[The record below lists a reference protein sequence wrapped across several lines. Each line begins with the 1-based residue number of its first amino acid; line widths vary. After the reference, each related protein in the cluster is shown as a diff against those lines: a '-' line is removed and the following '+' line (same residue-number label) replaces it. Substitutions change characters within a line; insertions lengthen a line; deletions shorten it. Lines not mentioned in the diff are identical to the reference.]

1 MASAKITLTS
11 FYTWFNTAVTPD
23 DLFKNLTLPE
33 GIDKDTLVGNILMC
47 GGEFEVMYSD
57 PYFLQNLIGIWSSKW
72 YRTFDKWVKALAI
85 EYNPLENYDRMEE
98 WQDTR
103 NNHGSETTS
112 GSLGRTT
119 SGSLSRTTSDS
130 LSRRTSD
137 SLSRTATDGGT
148 TETKVSAY
156 DSSTY
161 QPSQQV
167 TATNSSGYTDTG
179 SGTLSDTGSG
189 SLSDT
194 ESGTLNDTTS
204 GSTTTSFGEGAK
216 HEGRIH
222 GNVGVTTSQTMLESE
237 LQIAEWNLYE
247 HITDLFLSEF
257 VIPIY
262 S

>member
-11 FYTWFNTAVTPD
+11 FYTWFNTAATPD
-23 DLFKNLTLPE
+23 DLFKNLNLPE
-33 GIDKDTLVGNILMC
+33 GIDKDTLVGNILMR

-85 EYNPLENYDRMEE
+85 EYSPLENYDRREE

-112 GSLGRTT
+112 GSLGRT
-119 SGSLSRTTSDS
+119 
-130 LSRRTSD
+130 TSD

-161 QPSQQV
+161 QPSNQV
-167 TATNSSGYTDTG
+167 TVTNSSGFTDTG
-179 SGTLSDTGSG
+179 
-189 SLSDT
+189 
-194 ESGTLNDTTS
+194 SGTLNDTTS

-216 HEGRIH
+216 HEGRVH
-222 GNVGVTTSQTMLESE
+222 GNVGITTSQTMLESE

>member
-11 FYTWFNTAVTPD
+11 FYTWFNTASVSD
-23 DLFKNLTLPE
+23 DLFKNLNLPE
-33 GIDKDTLVGNILMC
+33 GIDKDTLVGNILMR

-119 SGSLSRTTSDS
+119 S
-130 LSRRTSD
+130 D

-161 QPSQQV
+161 QPSNQV
-167 TATNSSGYTDTG
+167 TVNNSSGFTDTG
-179 SGTLSDTGSG
+179 
-189 SLSDT
+189 
-194 ESGTLNDTTS
+194 SGTLNDTTS

-216 HEGRIH
+216 HEGRVH

>member
-23 DLFKNLTLPE
+23 DLFKNLNLPE
-33 GIDKDTLVGNILMC
+33 GIDKDTLVGNILMR

-57 PYFLQNLIGIWSSKW
+57 PYFLQNLIGVWSSKW

-85 EYNPLENYDRMEE
+85 EYSPLENYDRMEE

-112 GSLGRTT
+112 GTLGRT
-119 SGSLSRTTSDS
+119 
-130 LSRRTSD
+130 TSD

-161 QPSQQV
+161 QPSNQV
-167 TATNSSGYTDTG
+167 TVTNSSGFTDTG
-179 SGTLSDTGSG
+179 
-189 SLSDT
+189 
-194 ESGTLNDTTS
+194 SGTLNDTTS

-216 HEGRIH
+216 HEGRVH

>member
-11 FYTWFNTAVTPD
+11 FYTWFNTAVEED
-23 DLFKNLTLPE
+23 DLFKNMSLPE
-33 GIDKDTLVGNILMC
+33 GIDKDTLVGNILMR

-57 PYFLQNLIGIWSSKW
+57 PYFLQNLIGVWSSKW
-72 YRTFDKWVKALAI
+72 YRTFDKWVKALVI
-85 EYNPLENYDRMEE
+85 EYSPLENYDRMEE

-112 GSLGRTT
+112 GTLGRT
-119 SGSLSRTTSDS
+119 
-130 LSRRTSD
+130 TSD

-161 QPSQQV
+161 QPSNQV
-167 TATNSSGYTDTG
+167 TVTNSSGFTDTG
-179 SGTLSDTGSG
+179 
-189 SLSDT
+189 
-194 ESGTLNDTTS
+194 SGTLNDTTS

>member
-23 DLFKNLTLPE
+23 DLFKNLNLPE
-33 GIDKDTLVGNILMC
+33 GIDKDTLVGNILMR
-47 GGEFEVMYSD
+47 GGEFEIMYSD

-85 EYNPLENYDRMEE
+85 EYSPLENYDKREE

-112 GSLGRTT
+112 ESLGRT
-119 SGSLSRTTSDS
+119 
-130 LSRRTSD
+130 TSD

-161 QPSQQV
+161 QPSNQV
-167 TATNSSGYTDTG
+167 TVTNSSGFTDTG
-179 SGTLSDTGSG
+179 
-189 SLSDT
+189 
-194 ESGTLNDTTS
+194 SGTLNDTTS

-216 HEGRIH
+216 HEGRVH
-222 GNVGVTTSQTMLESE
+222 GNVGITTSQTMLESE

>member
-23 DLFKNLTLPE
+23 DLFKNLNLPE
-33 GIDKDTLVGNILMC
+33 GIDKDTLVGNILMR

-119 SGSLSRTTSDS
+119 S
-130 LSRRTSD
+130 D

-148 TETKVSAY
+148 TETKVSAC

-161 QPSQQV
+161 QPSNQV
-167 TATNSSGYTDTG
+167 TVTNSSGFTDTG
-179 SGTLSDTGSG
+179 
-189 SLSDT
+189 
-194 ESGTLNDTTS
+194 SGTLNDTTS

>member
-1 MASAKITLTS
+1 MATAKITLTS
-11 FYTWFNTAVTPD
+11 FYTWFNTASVSD
-23 DLFKNLTLPE
+23 DLFKNLNLPE
-33 GIDKDTLVGNILMC
+33 GIDKDTLVGNILMR

-85 EYNPLENYDRMEE
+85 EYSPLENYDRMEE

-112 GSLGRTT
+112 GTLGRTT
-119 SGSLSRTTSDS
+119 SGSLSRT
-130 LSRRTSD
+130 TSD

-161 QPSQQV
+161 QPSNQV
-167 TATNSSGYTDTG
+167 TVNNSSGYTDTG
-179 SGTLSDTGSG
+179 SGTLG
-189 SLSDT
+189 DT

-216 HEGRIH
+216 HEGRVH